1 MRRQSFPPVGS
12 LRDRVQWQ
20 RRDMVAEPEGG
31 HSNIYVPMAT
41 IWARVRSLSTRQAQM
56 ADARAMAT
64 SHGVVLRYR
73 SDIKPGDRFIHRG
86 RALTVLSTEDME
98 GRHAFL
104 SCACSETEAVG

>member
-1 MRRQSFPPVGS
+1 MKPQSFPPVGS
-12 LRDRVQWQ
+12 LRDRVQWL

-56 ADARAMAT
+56 VDARALAT

-73 SDIKPGDRFIHRG
+73 GDIRPGDRFIYRG
-86 RALTVLSTEDME
+86 RVLTVLSALDME
-98 GRHAFL
+98 GRRAFL
-104 SCACSETEAVG
+104 SCACSDHEAVG